1 MAQTRRKR
9 KRRHRGTQAGTIDA
23 RGRTSKPPAEQR
35 RGPSTSGSG
44 KGSKGNKG
52 SGSRQTAAE
61 RRQARFDNPPTWRGS
76 LNRAAFAAAIL
87 VIFVS
92 VVSKRPA
99 QGLVLG
105 VFALLIYVPM
115 SYYTD
120 LALYR
125 RRQRK
130 KQAGGR

>member
-9 KRRHRGTQAGTIDA
+9 KRRHRGTQAGTIDRA
-23 RGRTSKPPAEQR
+23 GRTSKPAAR
-35 RGPSTSGSG
+35 SSKTS
-44 KGSKGNKG
+44 SKSASKAAP
-52 SGSRQTAAE
+52 RQTAAE
-61 RRQARFDNPPTWRGS
+61 RRQARFENPPTWRGA

-92 VVSKRPA
+92 IVQKNIA
-99 QGLVLG
+99 AGILLG
-105 VFALLIYVPM
+105 AFAMLLYIPM

-125 RRQRK
+125 RRQRQ
-130 KQAGGR
+130 KQRSGR

>member
-9 KRRHRGTQAGTIDA
+9 KRRHRGTQAGTVEA
-23 RGRTSKPPAEQR
+23 RGRTSKPAQSVGR
-35 RGPSTSGSG
+35 SSG
-44 KGSKGNKG
+44 GSKTASKAAT
-52 SGSRQTAAE
+52 RQTAAE
-61 RRQARFDNPPTWRGS
+61 RRRARFDNPPTWRGA

-92 VVSKRPA
+92 VVQKNIA
-99 QGLVLG
+99 AGLLLG
-105 VFALLIYVPM
+105 AFAMLIYIPM

-125 RRQRK
+125 RRQRQK
-130 KQAGGR
+130 ARGGR

>member
-1 MAQTRRKR
+1 MAQTKRKR

-35 RGPSTSGSG
+35 RGPSSSGSG
-44 KGSKGNKG
+44 KKS
-52 SGSRQTAAE
+52 SSSSSSRQTAAE